1 MLDFRKFFLASALL
15 TITAGLASAQ
25 VVIVNPLTP
34 PSCVAQ
40 AAGTP
45 SIRAEGV
52 AELTGDVLIICSG
65 GTPTPF
71 DRNLPQVNIQVFT
84 SPSINITSR
93 ILSSGTLNNF
103 TEALLFIDEAQN
115 NPAKQTI
122 CGSPSYPNS
131 IPTNQPGNQ
140 QIVSGVCGAHLGT
153 GNGVGT
159 YDPDWAIN
167 PQCYNAAGNL
177 AACTS
182 YRGNT
187 YQARQASANSL
198 IWQGVPFDPPGTQ
211 TTRILRIT
219 NVRVN
224 ASQLGVPAGSQA
236 SVSLV
241 ISTSASGVINP
252 IALPITNP
260 APTVAIAQNSL
271 TFSVVDP
278 VTCLQCESGNK
289 SFAESSSNNLTAQG
303 TKCDFVAFSLRYQ
316 ELFPTVFR
324 RRTTKQPSPAITGS
338 IAPNPEESQH
348 VLGVIYQSET
358 GFHKAAANGNRWPS
372 QLTSLTGSQQNTSL
386 IAGTT
391 SGTLGL
397 ADHGTRLIAR
407 FSNVQNGI
415 QIWVETTPQ
424 IVSPQANN
432 VRTGTARL
440 VTTDP
445 NGAGPFSPT
454 PGGATPALLG
464 AEIAQV
470 SIVGGTGQAVYEI
483 IDTDTTAIERVNVR
497 VVVAYVSN
505 TSSNLPALGTSNANG
520 NLAPIS
526 TVSGAST
533 SAPLPRFVDTAA
545 NRTML
550 TINSCRTNILFPF
563 VTNQAGFDTGLAIAN
578 TSKDPFGTALQT
590 GACTVN
596 FYGTVGNSKVCLSY
610 PSPSITGGEHFVW
623 SLSSG
628 GAVTAT
634 AGFQGYVIAQ
644 CAFQYGHGYA
654 FISDIGSQRL
664 AMGYLALVMDEALG
678 SRTGSKSETLGH

>member
-25 VVIVNPLTP
+25 VIIVNPLTP

-71 DRNLPQVNIQVFT
+71 NQNLPQVNIQVFS

-93 ILSSGTLNNF
+93 ILSSGTLNEF
-103 TEALLFIDEAQN
+103 TEALLFVDE
-115 NPAKQTI
+115 PTPVKQTI
-122 CGSPSYPNS
+122 CGSTAYPNS
-131 IPTNQPGNQ
+131 IPTNQSGNQ
-140 QIVSGVCGAHLGT
+140 VVVSGVCGAHLGT
-153 GNGVGT
+153 GNGIGS
-159 YDPDWAIN
+159 YDPDMPVNSSCVGANNTVNNNCVSW
-167 PQCYNAAGNL
+167 
-177 AACTS
+177 
-182 YRGNT
+182 RGNT
-187 YQARQASANSL
+187 YQARRASANSL

-224 ASQLGVPAGSQA
+224 ASQLGVPSGSQA

-271 TFSVVDP
+271 TFAVVDP
-278 VTCLQCESGNK
+278 QTCLQCESANV
-289 SFAESSSNNLTAQG
+289 SFAGNSANNLTAQG
-303 TKCDFVAFSLRYQ
+303 TKCDASAFRLRYQ

-338 IAPNPEESQH
+338 IAPVPDVPQDT
-348 VLGVIYQSET
+348 LGVIYQSET
-358 GFHKAAANGNRWPS
+358 GFHKVNASSRWPS
-372 QLTSLTGSQQNTSL
+372 QLAASASQQNTSL

-407 FSNVQNGI
+407 LSNVQNGV
-415 QIWVETTPQ
+415 QVWVETTPQ

-464 AEIAQV
+464 VELAQV

-483 IDTDTTAIERVNVR
+483 VDTDTTAIERVEVR
-497 VVVAYVSN
+497 VVIAYVSN

-654 FISDIGSQRL
+654 FISDIGAQRL
-664 AMGYLALVMDEALG
+664 AMGYLALVMDDSIG
-678 SRTGSKSETLGH
+678 SRTGSRSETLGH